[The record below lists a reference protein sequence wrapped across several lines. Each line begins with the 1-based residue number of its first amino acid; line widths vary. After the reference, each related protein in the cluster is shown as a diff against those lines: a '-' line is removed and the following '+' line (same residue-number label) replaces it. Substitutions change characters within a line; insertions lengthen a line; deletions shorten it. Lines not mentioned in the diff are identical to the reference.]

1 MKILFSFDGGY
12 AVAVLA
18 RRHQHATHPIDDT
31 VRIGLAIPLQGPAG
45 IFGPS
50 CQFAAEL
57 CVRMLNE
64 NGILGFRVEIETID
78 AGARPAQI
86 AAEVSGLIDR
96 GEIHAL
102 TGWHISSVRSHLVPV
117 TAGRIP
123 YVYTS
128 LYEGGEHRAGVFCS
142 GETPLLQIAPSLSWL
157 RDNLGVR
164 RWFIIGDDYIWPR
177 RSADAAIDYAHELG
191 LQVVGSQF
199 VRFGTQ
205 DFSSVVRDIRRSGAD
220 GVLMLLVGQDAVAF
234 NRAFAAKGMHEQAVR
249 FSPLMEENMLIA
261 SGEEAIPNLY
271 VSAGYFRS
279 LSTAGSLD
287 LVGDY
292 AGMFGADAPPLNNQ
306 AESCYEGIMVLANL
320 IRAAQCLD
328 VGCLS
333 ASADGVGY
341 DGPRGAVELRSGH
354 LQQKVHLAQA
364 NVADFDVLTT
374 L

>member
-1 MKILFSFDGGY
+1 M
-12 AVAVLA
+12 AVLT
-18 RRHQHATHPIDDT
+18 RRHQHFTRPADDT
-31 VRIGLAIPLQGPAG
+31 IRIGLAIPLQGPAG

-50 CQFAAEL
+50 CEAAAEL
-57 CVRMLNE
+57 CVRTLNAA
-64 NGILGFRVEIETID
+64 GVLGYRVEVETID
-78 AGARPAQI
+78 AGARPGQV
-86 AAEVSGLIDR
+86 AAEIADLIDR
-96 GEIHAL
+96 GKIQAL

-142 GETPLLQIAPSLSWL
+142 GETPLLQIAPALSWL
-157 RDNLGVR
+157 RDNLGVH
-164 RWFIIGDDYIWPR
+164 RWFIVGDDYIWPR

-191 LQVVGSQF
+191 LQVVGSEF
-199 VRFGTQ
+199 VRFGTK
-205 DFSSVVRDIRRSGAD
+205 DFSSVVRRIRHSSAE

-234 NRAFAAKGMHEQAVR
+234 NRAFAAKGMHEHLVR

-261 SGEEAIPNLY
+261 SGEEAIHDLY

-306 AESCYEGIMVLANL
+306 AESCYEGIMLLANL

-328 VGCLS
+328 VNCLS

-354 LQQKVHLAQA
+354 LRQKVHLAQA
-364 NVADFDVLTT
+364 NIADFDVITT